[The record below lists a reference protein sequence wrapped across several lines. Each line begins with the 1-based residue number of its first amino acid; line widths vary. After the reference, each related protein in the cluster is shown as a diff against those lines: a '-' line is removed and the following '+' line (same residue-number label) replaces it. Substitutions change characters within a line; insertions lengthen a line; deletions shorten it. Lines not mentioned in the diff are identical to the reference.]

1 MASDNHTDAPAIE
14 TEITYLAPGSFIN
27 RRFVAPAREVNTGEY
42 LAYPVTIRDARP
54 RQAEFTR
61 ASHGFELRAHR
72 SAVRDFRNKEE
83 VSAVYPKKWRPRSG
97 QFTGADRVATMSWMV
112 RTSGELDPERARK
125 WATNIRAECSRPPRR
140 PIATPRRIASMPWRS
155 GSTRSAFPK
164 RRHSSAFST
173 RSFWRAFSPPPQD
186 YPLALC
192 DGNSVGDE
200 EGVPNTLFIVDQI
213 PEREEMLRPVPDEDK
228 KIAAAIFHHNRDHR
242 WWYFS
247 NMTRDEVLLL
257 VFHDSRRIRPWR
269 VPHTAFHDTSRPD
282 AHPRESIEFR
292 SIAYFS

>member
-1 MASDNHTDAPAIE
+1 MSDSPGIK

-42 LAYPVTIRDARP
+42 LPYPVTIRDARP

-61 ASHGFELRAHR
+61 ASHGFELRSHR
-72 SAVRDFRNKEE
+72 SAVRDFRDKEE
-83 VSAVYPKKWRPRSG
+83 VSAVYPEEVATAVRE
-97 QFTGADRVATMSWMV
+97 FTGADRVATMSWMV
-112 RTSGELDPERARK
+112 RTSGELHPEARRK
-125 WATNIRAECSRPPRR
+125 WATNIRAEFSRPPPKR
-140 PIATPRRIASMPWRS
+140 IATPHRIASMPWRS
-155 GSTRSAFPK
+155 GSTRSAFPT
-164 RRHSSAFST
+164 RRLTSDFIYS
-173 RSFWRAFSPPPQD
+173 SFWRTFSPPPQD

-228 KIAAAIFHHNRDHR
+228 KIAAAIFHHNPDHR

-257 VFHDSRRIRPWR
+257 VFHDSRRKRPWR

-292 SIAYFS
+292 SMAYFS